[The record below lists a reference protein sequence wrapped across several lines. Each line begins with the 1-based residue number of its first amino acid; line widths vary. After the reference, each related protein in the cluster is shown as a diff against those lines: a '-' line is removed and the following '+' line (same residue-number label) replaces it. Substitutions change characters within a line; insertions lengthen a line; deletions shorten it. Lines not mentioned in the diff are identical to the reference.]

1 MLVRLSF
8 LGIKLG
14 VSRLIELVLVLVIV
28 DRGDVADR
36 RWAGPSGD
44 RTGGKRQG
52 SGVPWCAVLTS
63 RAWLSASGGIGWA
76 APRYLGASLFPWS
89 IEAFDHRT
97 SSSCGACRCHGPALA
112 CTYTSAHCCTSFE
125 VGDCLP
131 SQSLS
136 VVRRGLLRA
145 VAMCRQILL
154 SFVLICG
161 VSCYCRGRH
170 GIFQAGPCCNSVT
183 APFFPRGLCVR

>member
-8 LGIKLG
+8 LGVKLG

-52 SGVPWCAVLTS
+52 RGVPWRAVLTS

-89 IEAFDHRT
+89 IEAFGHHT

-112 CTYTSAHCCTSFE
+112 GTYTSAHCCTSFE
-125 VGDCLP
+125 VGVCLP
-131 SQSLS
+131 SLSLP
-136 VVRRGLLRA
+136 VVKRRLLRA
-145 VAMCRQILL
+145 VAVWRRILL
-154 SFVLICG
+154 SFALVYG

-170 GIFQAGPCCNSVT
+170 GVY
-183 APFFPRGLCVR
+183 